1 MDSNSSK
8 TELSPKDHP
17 LFCPS
22 LNNIDVSEIHVMD
35 SDSCQFAGSVLKL
48 VATAGLYE
56 P

>member
-1 MDSNSSK
+1 MDPNSSK

-22 LNNIDVSEIHVMD
+22 LNNTDVSEIHVM
-35 SDSCQFAGSVLKL
+35 
-48 VATAGLYE
+48 E